1 VGNGS
6 DQGGGWRRVG
16 ALAATAV
23 FTLAAVVA
31 VALVLRSSEREESAT
46 VLAAIVALISLLLVV
61 TPLVWRWS
69 GVRQASPELA
79 QLAPV
84 LAERVARRW
93 HEEAERR
100 KLTVPA
106 PIMVSWQLVAPDVEA
121 AAAWARR
128 PLALR
133 PPVLPQHGSA
143 PREQLSAG
151 VVQELH
157 SLYRAPAVD
166 RIVLVGEPGAG
177 KTGALILLL
186 LEALRVR
193 AALDPGQAASVPV
206 PVLLS
211 LGEWD
216 PSEQRLKDWA
226 ASVIARDYP
235 GLDVATSLE
244 LLATGQIALFLD
256 GFEEMPKPLWRDARD
271 AIDAATQLRVVL
283 ACRPVAEQRAALTYS
298 YRIRLDPVGVEA
310 ACAYLLEHASASE
323 SAAGWR
329 ELVAHVHTAPDGPVA
344 RALSTPLM
352 IRLAIDA
359 YERTGDPRDLLDE
372 RRFPREEEIQR
383 FLIGRIIPNAYEGQT
398 ASRGISA
405 AAAERHLTTLAAQ
418 MDGARDLAWWR
429 MRQALP
435 WMPPVV
441 IALVFL
447 GAVGGVAAVLG
458 SVRVGLALGL
468 PAVLVAVP
476 AAGLTPMLAIRRGYG
491 EVKGTAPRLG
501 TALAIGILFGVC
513 LATLHALQDGQL
525 GAGLLTVLLGASFGL
540 AGGSTLGVLVL
551 HDGPLVAELRLP
563 SGRDAV
569 FGLPVGLAT
578 GSVYGLIAGSWLA
591 LGVSAIATLGFMLG
605 VAWTHPPERPQDG
618 ATAASSFRADLR
630 GGALIGLAI
639 GVTLTLT
646 LTLVLAEQRGVLS
659 SLAIAAAIG
668 SVFAS
673 LTGIA
678 ASQAAALTLIG
689 SWRWLRR
696 QGPPLLL
703 GVTRRHPG
711 FLEDARAR
719 EVLRC
724 VGTLYQFR
732 HARLQDQLRGI
743 DD

>member
-1 VGNGS
+1 
-6 DQGGGWRRVG
+6 
-16 ALAATAV
+16 
-23 FTLAAVVA
+23 
-31 VALVLRSSEREESAT
+31 
-46 VLAAIVALISLLLVV
+46 
-61 TPLVWRWS
+61 
-69 GVRQASPELA
+69 
-79 QLAPV
+79 
-84 LAERVARRW
+84 
-93 HEEAERR
+93 
-100 KLTVPA
+100 
-106 PIMVSWQLVAPDVEA
+106 
-121 AAAWARR
+121 
-128 PLALR
+128 
-133 PPVLPQHGSA
+133 
-143 PREQLSAG
+143 
-151 VVQELH
+151 
-157 SLYRAPAVD
+157 
-166 RIVLVGEPGAG
+166 
-177 KTGALILLL
+177 
-186 LEALRVR
+186 
-193 AALDPGQAASVPV
+193 
-206 PVLLS
+206 
-211 LGEWD
+211 
-216 PSEQRLKDWA
+216 
-226 ASVIARDYP
+226 
-235 GLDVATSLE
+235 
-244 LLATGQIALFLD
+244 
-256 GFEEMPKPLWRDARD
+256 
-271 AIDAATQLRVVL
+271 
-283 ACRPVAEQRAALTYS
+283 
-298 YRIRLDPVGVEA
+298 
-310 ACAYLLEHASASE
+310 
-323 SAAGWR
+323 
-329 ELVAHVHTAPDGPVA
+329 
-344 RALSTPLM
+344 
-352 IRLAIDA
+352 
-359 YERTGDPRDLLDE
+359 
-372 RRFPREEEIQR
+372 
-383 FLIGRIIPNAYEGQT
+383 
-398 ASRGISA
+398 
-405 AAAERHLTTLAAQ
+405 
-418 MDGARDLAWWR
+418 
-429 MRQALP
+429 
-435 WMPPVV
+435 
-441 IALVFL
+441 VFL